1 MGEFSQ
7 LKHELTAASA
17 ISSRG
22 PFDCA
27 KFSHVAP
34 HGLSHGPTS
43 ELLNHTHTF
52 QAVNVTLP
60 HESHMGL
67 V

>member
-1 MGEFSQ
+1 MGELSQ

-17 ISSRG
+17 MSSHR

-27 KFSHVAP
+27 KFSHVAR

-43 ELLNHTHTF
+43 ELLNHI
-52 QAVNVTLP
+52 
-60 HESHMGL
+60 
-67 V
+67 